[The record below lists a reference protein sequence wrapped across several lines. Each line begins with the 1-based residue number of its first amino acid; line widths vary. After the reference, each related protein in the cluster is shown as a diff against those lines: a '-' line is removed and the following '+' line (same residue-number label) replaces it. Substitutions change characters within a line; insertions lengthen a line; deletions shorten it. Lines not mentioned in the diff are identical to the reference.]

1 MINFENGILE
11 EDAYVIINGTK
22 YPVVMPQISG
32 NTPISAENLNKLQL
46 ELESNIKNVPELIAT
61 GSLTSSTNVTI
72 DVDFTKYKRI
82 IFEIISSSNS
92 IIEGSSNI
100 LEISNSGELINRVVN
115 FYNQANA
122 TFLCY
127 GFLYQN
133 GNSLKLVVKKL
144 EGWSSRNYRLIGILN
159 DGGY

>member
-1 MINFENGILE
+1 MVNFENGTLE

-61 GSLTSSTNVTI
+61 GSLTSSTNITI
-72 DVDFTKYKRI
+72 DVDFSKYKKI
-82 IFEIISSSNS
+82 IFEIISSGNS

-115 FYNQANA
+115 FYNQANS

-127 GFLYQN
+127 GFLYQS